1 MSAVFLTLFYNDIF
15 TLDWQLSHVVWK
27 MENFML
33 ASVYPSKKNRGTAGD
48 VSMFLCN
55 LGLTADKS
63 RAGNLPSPADL
74 QAW

>member
-1 MSAVFLTLFYNDIF
+1 MEDGEFYAGICI
-15 TLDWQLSHVVWK
+15 
-27 MENFML
+27 
-33 ASVYPSKKNRGTAGD
+33 SVYPSKKNRGTAGD

-63 RAGNLPSPADL
+63 RAGKLPSPADL